1 MTTTNSAYGM
11 TDAATRID
19 ELWSSNGPVVMG
31 IVNCTPD
38 SFSDGGR
45 FVCNGDAV
53 AQAERHLAAGAT
65 IVDIGGESTRPGAEP
80 VPADEENRR
89 VLPVI
94 GELRRRHPVTVIS
107 IDTTKV
113 AVAEAA
119 LAAGADVVND
129 VSAAAESGMLDLV
142 ARNRAAIVLMH
153 RRGTPGTMQQDTR
166 YDDVVAEVHG
176 FLRARAAAA
185 TDAGIAA
192 HRVWL
197 DPGIGFGKDDD
208 GNLALL
214 AALPELAA
222 CGHPVVVGP
231 SRKSFIG
238 RLTGASVED
247 RLGGTLGALIP
258 TVGLER
264 IVIRVHEPAPTVQ
277 FLAIATRL
285 SRLLVSAA

>member
-1 MTTTNSAYGM
+1 VTTTTSGHER

-19 ELWSSNGPVVMG
+19 ELWASCRPLVMG

-45 FVCNGDAV
+45 FLDNRDAI
-53 AQAERHLAAGAT
+53 AEAERHLAAGAI
-65 IVDIGGESTRPGAEP
+65 IVDVGGESTRPGANP
-80 VPADEENRR
+80 VGADDECRR

-94 GELRRRHPVTVIS
+94 GELRRRHPGAMIS

-113 AVAEAA
+113 AVAAAA
-119 LAAGADVVND
+119 LAAGADLVND
-129 VSAAAESGMLDLV
+129 VSAAAEDGMLELV
-142 ARNRAAIVLMH
+142 AEQRTGIVLMH

-176 FLRARAAAA
+176 FLRERASAAV
-185 TDAGIAA
+185 DAGVPA

-197 DPGIGFGKDDD
+197 DPGIGFGKDDA

-238 RLTGASVED
+238 HLTGAPVED
-247 RLGGTLGALIP
+247 RLGGTLGALVPSI
-258 TVGLER
+258 GLER
-264 IVIRVHEPAPTVQ
+264 LVVRVHEPAPTIQ
-277 FLAIATRL
+277 FLDIAARL
-285 SRLLVSAA
+285 SRLAETAA

>member
-1 MTTTNSAYGM
+1 MTTTKSAYGM

-45 FVCNGDAV
+45 FVRNGDAV

-80 VPADEENRR
+80 VPADEESRR

-94 GELRRRHPVTVIS
+94 GELRRRHPAAVIS

-129 VSAAAESGMLDLV
+129 VSAAAESGMLELV
-142 ARNRAAIVLMH
+142 ARNRAGIVLMH
-153 RRGTPGTMQQDTR
+153 RRGAPGTMQQDTR
-166 YDDVVAEVHG
+166 YDAVVAEVHG
-176 FLRARAAAA
+176 FLRARALAA
-185 TDAGIAA
+185 TTAGVAA

-197 DPGIGFGKDDD
+197 DPGIGFGKDDA

-277 FLAIATRL
+277 FLAIATHL
-285 SRLLVSAA
+285 LRLLVSAA

>member
-1 MTTTNSAYGM
+1 VTTTNRAYGT
-11 TDAATRID
+11 TDEATRID
-19 ELWSSNGPVVMG
+19 ELWSSHGPVVMG

-45 FVCNGDAV
+45 FVRKGDAV
-53 AQAERHLAAGAT
+53 AEAERHLAAGAT

-80 VPADEENRR
+80 VGAEEEGRR

-94 GELRRRHPVTVIS
+94 GELRRRHPRAVIS

-153 RRGTPGTMQQDTR
+153 RRGSPGTMQQDTR

-185 TDAGIAA
+185 TAAGIAA
-192 HRVWL
+192 RRVWL
-197 DPGIGFGKDDD
+197 DPGIGFGKDDQ

-222 CGHPVVVGP
+222 CGHPVVVGA
-231 SRKSFIG
+231 SRKAFIG
-238 RLTGASVED
+238 RLTGAPVED

-258 TVGLER
+258 AVGLER
-264 IVIRVHEPAPTVQ
+264 IVVRVHEPAPTVQ
-277 FLAIATRL
+277 FLAVATRL
-285 SRLLVSAA
+285 SRLSGSAA